1 MQTHDLSVL
10 DTSVI
15 VVANGIPINMDNF
28 DPNSD
33 IINPGARTTGGG
45 EISPDGHFNF
55 WMLRGPIELT
65 LTTTG
70 ASVGG
75 KTLRS
80 FSNAQ
85 ARGKKLEVSVI
96 ITKAGVTTTLS
107 PGVLTSATPLP
118 HLGNQ
123 KENPIIFTFMFG
135 DVL

>member
-1 MQTHDLSVL
+1 MEIRDLSVL

-15 VVANGIPINMDNF
+15 VVANGTPIIIDGF

-33 IINPGARTTGGG
+33 ILTPNARQTGEG
-45 EISPDGHFNF
+45 EVTPDGIMTS
-55 WMLRGPIELT
+55 WALRTPIEAT
-65 LTTTG
+65 LTTIG
-70 ASVGG
+70 NSIGG
-75 KTLRS
+75 KTLQA

-96 ITKAGVTTTLS
+96 VTNNGVTQTLS
-107 PGVLTSATPLP
+107 PGVLVSATPIK

-123 KENPIIFTFMFG
+123 KENPIVFTFKFG